1 MDLNTIFVSLFGILL
16 FYAGYTAWTTPTPV
30 TLNPVRSGLL
40 VAQDTGK
47 SKQIQSKT
55 GDASLVIERL
65 RRRAIQG
72 HGRVHKSR
80 IKETRTQMGS
90 TTGAIETYIFSSIC
104 PCPPKCDPYDVIYDG
119 GGENSEY
126 CEIVGDGYLDAGN
139 ATTKACG
146 I

>member
-1 MDLNTIFVSLFGILL
+1 MDLNTIFLSLFGLM
-16 FYAGYTAWTTPTPV
+16 FAYAGYSIWTRPTPV
-30 TLNPVRSGLL
+30 EFNSVRSGLL

-55 GDASLVIERL
+55 GDASLRIERV

-72 HGRVHKSR
+72 YGRLNRSQIR
-80 IKETRTQMGS
+80 ETRTQIGS
-90 TTGAIETYIFSSIC
+90 TTGALEMMITSIC
-104 PCPPKCDPYDVIYDG
+104 PKSKFYDLIFDG
-119 GGENSEY
+119 GDELAEY
-126 CEIVGDGYLDAGN
+126 CEFVGDGYLDAGN

>member
-1 MDLNTIFVSLFGILL
+1 MDLNTIFLSLFGLM
-16 FYAGYTAWTTPTPV
+16 FAYAGYTILTTPTPV
-30 TLNPVRSGLL
+30 TFNPVRSGLL

-55 GDASLVIERL
+55 GDASLRIERV

-72 HGRVHKSR
+72 NGRLHKSR
-80 IKETRTQMGS
+80 IRETRTQMGS
-90 TTGAIETYIFSSIC
+90 TTGAIEMMITGIC
-104 PCPPKCDPYDVIYDG
+104 PNLNFYDVILDG
-119 GGENSEY
+119 GDELAEY
-126 CEIVGDGYLDAGN
+126 CEFVGDGYLDAGN